1 MSGPVSP
8 SRAVAFDILRR
19 VEEEGAY
26 ASVLLADE
34 NLRLSPL
41 DRSLAYEL
49 VLGTLRRQ
57 LWLDTVIT
65 HFAGRAL
72 NKIDPPV
79 VRALRLGLY
88 QLRFLTRIP
97 PSAAVN
103 ESVNLVH
110 RARLRSAAGM
120 VNAVLRRALREPAFD
135 PAAGIPD
142 PIERFSIETSHPV
155 WLLQQWSESFGLER
169 TRALALANN
178 DNPLTA
184 FRFTALAEDRPAL
197 LAELGESGAE
207 LTASPLVPDAWRFT
221 GGESALRAYAHRG
234 LIYQQDDA
242 SQWIAH
248 LAATGNRSM
257 AKRVPHLDVCAA
269 PGSKAT
275 LMAERLA
282 PGGLVIAGDLSESR
296 LRTVREIAKR
306 VGIRT
311 IASTAYD
318 AATALPFRD
327 GTFGTVLLD
336 APCSGTGTLRKN
348 PEIRWRL
355 AAPDISEL
363 AAKQHCILVNAAKT
377 VKPGGLLFYSTCSI
391 EVEENEAVVRLF
403 LGHSSEFRGLDLRE
417 ISPSLADAP
426 EIDATTPY
434 QARFWPHRHGCE
446 GFFVAALVR
455 ESAG

>member
-34 NLRLSPL
+34 NLRLSPV

-57 LWLDTVIT
+57 LWLDTVIAL
-65 HFAGRAL
+65 FAGRPL
-72 NKIDPPV
+72 SKIDPPV

-120 VNAVLRRALREPAFD
+120 VNAVLRRALSESAFD
-135 PAAGIPD
+135 PAAGVTD
-142 PIERFSIETSHPV
+142 PIEHLSIETSHPI
-155 WLLQQWSESFGLER
+155 WLLQRWLESFGSEQ
-169 TRALALANN
+169 TIALARANN
-178 DNPLTA
+178 DPPLTV
-184 FRFTALAEDRPAL
+184 FRFTALAENRPAL
-197 LAELGESGAE
+197 LAELREAGGE
-207 LTASPLVPDAWRFT
+207 LTPSLLVPDAWRIT
-221 GGESALRAYAHRG
+221 GGESALRAYARRG
-234 LIYQQDDA
+234 LIYQQDEA

-248 LAATGNRSM
+248 LAATVNRSL
-257 AKRVPHLDVCAA
+257 AKGARHLDVCAA

-282 PGGLVIAGDLSESR
+282 PGGRVVAGDLSESR
-296 LRTVREIAKR
+296 LRTVQEMAKR

-311 IASTAYD
+311 VASAAYD
-318 AATALPFRD
+318 ATTALPFQD
-327 GTFGTVLLD
+327 SSFGTVLLD

-355 AAPDISEL
+355 AASDIADL
-363 AAKQHCILVNAAKT
+363 AAKQQRILVNAAKT
-377 VKPGGLLFYSTCSI
+377 VTPGGLLFYSTCSI
-391 EVEENEAVVRLF
+391 EVEENEDVISSF
-403 LGHSSEFRGLDLRE
+403 LGQSSEFRGLDLRE

-426 EIDATTPY
+426 EIDATAPY
-434 QARFWPHRHGCE
+434 QARFWPHQHGCE

-455 ESAG
+455 KSAG